1 MKIGVMAESFRC
13 DFRTAIE
20 KAAAL
25 GADGVQK
32 YAVGEELNW
41 NDAQIKEALDIVK
54 SNGMVFSA
62 LCGDF
67 GCGFGNPERNPEII
81 EKSKRVIELAKK
93 LECNVV
99 TTHIGHLTAEE
110 TPTKEIMRKACREL
124 AIFADS
130 MEAAFAVET
139 GPETGEILGEFLDS
153 LGAGGVRV
161 NFDPAN
167 LVMCAGDRPE
177 NALKYIGKY
186 VVHTHAK
193 DGLKL
198 IPTEKDE
205 ILTYTEAQLA
215 TLSRYLGK
223 SLTVGEEHDQLAGM
237 GQAFIELPL
246 GEGGVDFDVYLPALA
261 ASGFDGFLTIEREV
275 GDSPEADIALA
286 VNFLKEKKS
295 KFSL

>member
-25 GADGVQK
+25 GAEGVQK
-32 YAVGEELNW
+32 YAVGPELSW
-41 NDAQIKEALDIVK
+41 TDAQIKEALDIVK

-67 GCGFGNPERNPEII
+67 GGGFGNPDRNPELI

-93 LECNVV
+93 LECDVV

-110 TPTKEIMRKACREL
+110 SATNEIMRKACREL
-124 AIFADS
+124 AVFADS

-139 GPETGEILGEFLDS
+139 GPETGKVLGEFLDS
-153 LGAGGVRV
+153 LGANGVRV

-177 NALKYIGKY
+177 NALKYLGKY

-198 IPTEKDE
+198 IPTEEGEK
-205 ILTYTEAQLA
+205 LVYTEAQLA
-215 TLSRYLGK
+215 SLSRHLGK
-223 SLTVGEEHDQLAGM
+223 NLTIGEEHEQLAEM
-237 GQAFIELPL
+237 GSAFIELPL

-261 ASGFDGFLTIEREV
+261 ACGFDGFLTIEREV
-275 GDSPEADIALA
+275 GDSPERDIALA
-286 VNFLKEKKS
+286 VNFLKEKRA